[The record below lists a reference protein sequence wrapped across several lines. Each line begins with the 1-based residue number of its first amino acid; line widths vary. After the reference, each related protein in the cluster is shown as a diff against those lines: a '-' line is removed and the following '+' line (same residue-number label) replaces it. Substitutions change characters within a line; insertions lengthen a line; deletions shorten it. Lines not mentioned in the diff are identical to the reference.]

1 MPSKQIDKV
10 CASNPHRRTLDAET
24 AGIQHL
30 GSLSLVEARLFV
42 SSPQSGFGTSGFS
55 EVLAQYPHQPLD
67 PASWASNS
75 SVRCSC
81 RGPRS
86 SRSCGRLTSTRTLR
100 AGGHANRQAEVAA
113 LLQLQSAI
121 IRCCTS
127 YLYLALTCL
136 SIPGYQYEATATFFS
151 GRS

>member
-30 GSLSLVEARLFV
+30 GSLSRVEARLFV

-55 EVLAQYPHQPLD
+55 EVLAPVSSSTVGPCILSIELLGALLLQGSAVQSKLR
-67 PASWASNS
+67 ASNFDTNAS
-75 SVRCSC
+75 
-81 RGPRS
+81 
-86 SRSCGRLTSTRTLR
+86 
-100 AGGHANRQAEVAA
+100 GGHANRQAEVAA